1 MLDSLRLSK
10 TGPSAVESTLVYL
23 AMLAYTVLAG
33 RHFNRFGGFIGTM
46 LFTLGLGVLPVL
58 YALIRGYSIISVFRI
73 RAPRPRDVVGGLIMS
88 AGLFLFV
95 LMACDALA
103 YFAPG
108 LGEDSSPV
116 RDFLVRGNGLVAV
129 IAVAVLPAVCE
140 EILFRGLILSGL
152 SASAGKWPAII
163 LCGCLFGF
171 LHMQPLQIPFT
182 AIVGVGLAY
191 AAFETGSIVVP
202 VVMHCAH
209 NLLLLLIVRNA
220 GAAASGGTDSG
231 LRAIRE
237 TLALGLPARLALYAL
252 TAAVAVAIIGSSAF
266 FVYCGARMLRRTE
279 STAVPAGGNR

>member
-1 MLDSLRLSK
+1 MKTIDSMRLGK
-10 TGPSAVESTLVYL
+10 AGPSAVESVLFYL
-23 AMLAYTVLAG
+23 AILAYTLLAG
-33 RHFNRFGGFIGTM
+33 RHFSRLGGFVGTM
-46 LFTLGLGVLPVL
+46 LFTLGLGFFPVL
-58 YALIRGYSIISVFRI
+58 YALLRGYSLFSVFRL
-73 RAPRPRDVVGGLIMS
+73 RWPRPRDVVGGLIMS

-95 LMACDALA
+95 LLACDALA
-103 YFAPG
+103 YFAPH
-108 LGEDSSPV
+108 LGEENSPM

-152 SASAGKWPAII
+152 SASTGKWPAII

-209 NLLLLLIVRNA
+209 NLLLLVIVRNV
-220 GAAASGGTDSG
+220 GAAASGKTDSG

-237 TLALGLPARLALYAL
+237 TLAMGLPARIALYAL
-252 TAAVAVAIIGSSAF
+252 TAAVAVAIIGASAF
-266 FVYCGARMLRRTE
+266 FVYCGARMLRRDGA
-279 STAVPAGGNR
+279 SRW